1 MILKL
6 KNLQISNKL
15 SQMSNDSLIKM
26 SKLYK
31 LFFESFQSISD
42 DMRIQEMLLQMVLK
56 RKGKNKVNIARAVKT
71 ISSSSIAVGDSLVAA
86 GHDACHR
93 VEVDLLDNVPG
104 LDDLLLKKI

>member
-1 MILKL
+1 
-6 KNLQISNKL
+6 
-15 SQMSNDSLIKM
+15 MSNDSFIKI

-71 ISSSSIAVGDSLVAA
+71 ISSSSRSIWQLVNTAVGDSLVAA

-104 LDDLLLKKI
+104 LDDLLLKKIRYVIIK